1 MFEDLLQEFV
11 TQILVPPF
19 GESLLQMGFELLP
32 EFHLHKLKNTEE
44 FELNPRPDRKVGKK
58 RSMLTMKNLI
68 LGTRQVLFRLML

>member
-32 EFHLHKLKNTEE
+32 EFHLHKLKKAEE
-44 FELNPRPDRKVGKK
+44 FERNPRPDRDRKVGKK
-58 RSMLTMKNLI
+58 RSMLTRNKDKFCF
-68 LGTRQVLFRLML
+68 G